1 MKKKYLSLFIFI
13 PQEIVR
19 ESFPAAKRLE
29 EGSQMCNVW
38 SRLPFIFRVEDAGRR
53 FGALLQSAKLNLPVT
68 RCWHIWLPSLCAFG
82 ADDSS
87 QLRKTWAK
95 KREHSGQGYDFA
107 HIRYSSPG
115 RGAGARQR
123 CSLRKAI
130 KAAAG
135 CLSVS
140 SIVRPTR
147 AGTFACAAQNAP
159 RNQKFAI

>member
-95 KREHSGQGYDFA
+95 KREHSGLVMISLTSG
-107 HIRYSSPG
+107 IRHL
-115 RGAGARQR
+115 AGGPARASDAR
-123 CSLRKAI
+123 FVKL
-130 KAAAG
+130 
-135 CLSVS
+135 
-140 SIVRPTR
+140 
-147 AGTFACAAQNAP
+147 
-159 RNQKFAI
+159 